1 MFFLSYFGTRS
12 NHVVFAPAVHIDLAI
27 YPKEKYKLKTKSMT
41 QVHTTTTKALLVEP
55 VEHCA
60 AMAAVGRREVG
71 S

>member
-1 MFFLSYFGTRS
+1 
-12 NHVVFAPAVHIDLAI
+12 
-27 YPKEKYKLKTKSMT
+27 MT